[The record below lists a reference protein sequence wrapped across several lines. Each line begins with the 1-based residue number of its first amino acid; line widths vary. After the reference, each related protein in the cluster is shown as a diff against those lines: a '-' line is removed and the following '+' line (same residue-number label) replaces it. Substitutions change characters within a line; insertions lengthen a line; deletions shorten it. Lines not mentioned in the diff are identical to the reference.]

1 MSDEAR
7 WADLRPILADMADR
21 IARIERFLAA
31 SGLQASIQDS
41 PSDGSGAFDSAPA
54 SVDAPAAFSTP
65 GHFAEA
71 AVGLSPFPGPQ
82 PGVVPDDVVLLA
94 RSGKMIQ
101 AIDQYRRLTG
111 VSLKESK
118 AIVERAARGL

>member
-7 WADLRPILADMADR
+7 WGDLRPILKDMADR
-21 IARIERFLAA
+21 IARIEQFLAA
-31 SGLQASIQDS
+31 SGLQAPSQGS
-41 PSDGSGAFDSAPA
+41 PSDGSGAFDSVPGSFEAP
-54 SVDAPAAFSTP
+54 PAFSTP
-65 GHFAEA
+65 GQIAEA
-71 AVGLSPFPGPQ
+71 AAGLSPFPGPP
-82 PGVVPDDVVLLA
+82 PGVVPDDIVLLA